1 MWNFGYHL
9 ARAKGAAIRRSYIGR
24 LETIARQKADA
35 RQSLELDVFSY
46 SGEAALPEQVASIRS
61 FLKHAG
67 RPRSFNVVSDGT
79 YSHESESLLRALDP
93 AVRFH
98 SAPPP
103 PPSNLPTTFQNYL
116 REHPTGRQLALIMSL
131 PGERSALYV
140 DSDVLFFAGAKC
152 IEGMIRE
159 QSSVALYLQDCQ
171 FSGDDRLLLNGPEQQ
186 NPINTG
192 VALFHGQLDWS
203 IAVKR
208 FEKLADAAPTFFTNQ
223 TLTHLALHA
232 NSAFALDAR
241 KFVLQL
247 DDQFIYADRYAGPEI
262 ALRHYVNPVRHK
274 FWTSLARA
282 S

>member
-9 ARAKGAAIRRSYIGR
+9 ARAKGTAIRRSYLRR
-24 LETIARQKADA
+24 LKRIVRQKVDPRA
-35 RQSLELDVFSY
+35 SLELDVFSY

-79 YSHESESLLRALDP
+79 YSHESESLLRELDP
-93 AVRFH
+93 SVCVH
-98 SAPPP
+98 SSPPP
-103 PPSNLPTTFQNYL
+103 PPSNLPTSFQNYL
-116 REHPTGRQLALIMSL
+116 HEHPTGRQLALIMSL
-131 PGERSALYV
+131 PHERPALYV

-152 IEGMIRE
+152 IEEIIRP
-159 QSSVALYLQDCQ
+159 QSSAALYLQDCQ
-171 FSGDDRLLLNGPEQQ
+171 FSGDERLLLNHAEQQ
-186 NPINTG
+186 DPINTG

-203 IAVKR
+203 VAVRR
-208 FEKLADAAPTFFTNQ
+208 FEKLEDAAPTFFTNQ

-232 NSAFALDAR
+232 NGAVALDPR

-247 DDQFIYADRYAGPEI
+247 DDQFIYSDRYAGPEI

>member
-9 ARAKGAAIRRSYIGR
+9 ARAKGAAIRRSYLRR
-24 LETIARQKADA
+24 LKGIVRQKVDPPAL
-35 RQSLELDVFSY
+35 LELDVFSY
-46 SGEAALPEQVASIRS
+46 SGEAALPEQIASIRS

-67 RPRSFNVVSDGT
+67 LPKSFNVVSDGT
-79 YSHESESLLRALDP
+79 YSHESESILRELDP
-93 AVRFH
+93 VVRVH
-98 SAPPP
+98 STP
-103 PPSNLPTTFQNYL
+103 PPSNLPTAFQKYL
-116 REHPTGRQLALIMSL
+116 CEHPTGRQLALIMSL
-131 PGERSALYV
+131 PHERPALYV

-152 IEGMIRE
+152 LKDIIRL
-159 QSSVALYLQDCQ
+159 QSSAALYLQDCQ
-171 FSGDDRLLLNGPEQQ
+171 FSGDERLLLNHAEQQ

-203 IAVKR
+203 VAVKR
-208 FEKLADAAPTFFTNQ
+208 FEKLEDAAPTFFTNQ

-232 NSAFALDAR
+232 NGAVALDPR

-247 DDQFIYADRYAGPEI
+247 HDQFIYSDRYAGPEI